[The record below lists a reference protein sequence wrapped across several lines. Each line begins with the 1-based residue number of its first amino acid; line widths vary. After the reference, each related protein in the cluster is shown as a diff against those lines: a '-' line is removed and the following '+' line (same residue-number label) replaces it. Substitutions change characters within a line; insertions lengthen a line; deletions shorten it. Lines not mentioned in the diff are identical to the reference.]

1 MSEAKSELDA
11 LSLQFG
17 RARSRGPSSP
27 ISSSNESPPI
37 SFFNSS
43 SSNPHSHGNVND
55 SMDKF
60 RKWPDNQFCADCL
73 SPSPEWASLPLPW
86 CGYAQIRRKITWIRW
101 LDVGHAWWI
110 NFKWREIEKRQNK
123 DWHTIFLSSIV
134 DRFYVRIKRRSKRE
148 TFQWS

>member
-17 RARSRGPSSP
+17 RARSGGPSSP
-27 ISSSNESPPI
+27 IYSSNESPPI

-60 RKWPDNQFCADCL
+60 RKQPDNQFCADCL
-73 SPSPEWASLPLPW
+73 SPSPEWASLSLPW
-86 CGYAQIRRKITWIRW
+86 CGSAHTMT
-101 LDVGHAWWI
+101 GHGPCMM
-110 NFKWREIEKRQNK
+110 NFGF
-123 DWHTIFLSSIV
+123 T
-134 DRFYVRIKRRSKRE
+134 RSKINCHYFE
-148 TFQWS
+148 LAGNCLKIPFTGQLLPFMNVC